1 MHLIRD
7 IAHLLLLGSFT
18 FNYGVEA
25 NANTRPGA
33 TVHER
38 TRFHTGWKFLHSPT
52 TPDGVSYSLR
62 PDNKNEDLEELQDW
76 VLPVANEFIADANQ
90 HYKRPDS
97 EPKADIEYV
106 ANGYDDGNWASVTVP
121 HDWAITGDF
130 VSPSDVSGS
139 MGRLPVRGVGWYRQK
154 LSFTDDDKDKSIYL
168 DVEGAMAFSM
178 VWLNGHLVGGWPNG
192 YVTFRLDL
200 TPDVSKKSATID
212 LSITLENKDTES
224 QQPVKV
230 VTKVYKYKDGKVGQ
244 KVGVFPTET
253 LRLAPGESHS
263 SNTSITI
270 KNPSLWGPPPAQE
283 PNMNIAITEVYDLEN
298 RLLDEYETPF
308 GIRSLTFDANNGLFV
323 NDEHVYIQGVN
334 QHHDLGALG
343 AAWNLRAGTRQ
354 LEMLKELGV
363 NAIRMSHNPPTPELL
378 RLTDEMGFL
387 VIDEIFDC
395 WATGKSDS
403 DFHLIFEDWHE
414 PDVRS
419 FVRRDRNHPSITT
432 WSVGNE
438 VYEQVQDP
446 PEAGKIFSELRG
458 IVLEEDGTRP
468 VTSSLVRATANDTMT
483 KEMDVISL
491 NYQGEGMRYGEAYTQ
506 LDGTRISPQ
515 YDNFHTQNPD
525 SLVFGTEVACAPVN
539 DTNGGGNSSTYE
551 ISAYEL
557 YSSESGSTPDR
568 VFYTQDTKPSVA
580 GGFVWVGFDYL
591 GEPYPYDGGDDG
603 PRSSHSGI
611 IDLAGFKKERFYLYQ
626 SRWRTDL
633 PAAHIVPHWNW
644 PERVGQVT
652 PVHIFTSGDEA
663 EIFVNGKSQG
673 RKKKEP
679 LAYCF
684 RWDDVVYEPGTVNVV
699 VYKDGKR
706 WSTDTVVTTGE
717 ATALRLTADRTSI
730 TADGEDLTF
739 ITAEVIDSKGNVV
752 PTANNA
758 IQFDVSGPGVIVATD
773 NGFPADLT
781 KFPSTK
787 RNAFNGLALAIVRS
801 EPGKSGHIKVSAT
814 GDLKGAEVAVTAK
827 SERGN

>member
-1 MHLIRD
+1 MPEKRLPKAVIM
-7 IAHLLLLGSFT
+7 F
-18 FNYGVEA
+18 
-25 NANTRPGA
+25 
-33 TVHER
+33 
-38 TRFHTGWKFLHSPT
+38 
-52 TPDGVSYSLR
+52 LR

-106 ANGYDDGNWASVTVP
+106 ADGYDDGNWTSVTVP

-130 VSPSDVSGS
+130 VSPSDVSGA

-200 TPDVSKKSATID
+200 TPYVKFGQENYLAIRAENPQSSKFSRWYPGAGIYRDVWVIKVPKTHVAQYGTHISTRDVSKKSATID
-212 LSITLENKDTES
+212 LSITLENKDIEN

-230 VTKVYKYKDGKVGQ
+230 VTK
-244 KVGVFPTET
+244 FT
-253 LRLAPGESHS
+253 
-263 SNTSITI
+263 NT
-270 KNPSLWGPPPAQE
+270 KMNPSLWGPPPAQE

-308 GIRSLTFDANNGLFV
+308 GIRSLTFDANKGLFV

-363 NAIRMSHNPPTPELL
+363 NAIRMSHNPPTPDLL

-403 DFHLIFEDWHE
+403 DFHLVFEDWHE

-419 FVRRDRNHPSITT
+419 FVRRDRNHPSIIT

-446 PEAGKIFSELRG
+446 LEAGKIFSELRG
-458 IVLEEDGTRP
+458 IVLEEDATRS
-468 VTSSLVRATANDTMT
+468 VTSSLFRAKANDTMT
-483 KEMDVISL
+483 KEMDVVSL
-491 NYQGEGMRYGEAYTQ
+491 NYQGGGMRYGEAYTQ

-525 SLVFGTEVACAPVN
+525 SMILGTEVAWSLSSRGSFSFPVSPYISAPVN

-568 VFYTQDTKPSVA
+568 VFYTQDTKPFVA

-603 PRSSHSGI
+603 PCSSHSGI

-652 PVHIFTSGDEA
+652 PVHVFTSGDEA
-663 EIFVNGKSQG
+663 ELFVNGKSQG

-679 LAYCF
+679 LAYRF

-717 ATALRLTADRTSI
+717 ATALRLTADRTTI

-739 ITAEVIDSKGNVV
+739 ITAEIIDSKGNVV
-752 PTANNA
+752 PTAKNA
-758 IQFDVSGPGVIVATD
+758 IHFDVSGPGVIVATD
-773 NGFPADLT
+773 NGYPADLT

-814 GDLKGAEVAVTAK
+814 GDLKGAEVAVAAK
-827 SERGN
+827 SGKGN